1 MELDAYLE
9 RLASDAPTPGG
20 GSAATIVAALGASL
34 VAMVARIT
42 HRNPSFAEKRASAA
56 DIVERADALRSELL
70 AARIHDE
77 AAYTRVVDAQALPR
91 TTPEEKAARAA
102 ALQAALAGA
111 AEAPLR
117 AAELAVRVVRMSRD
131 AGALGNAHL
140 VSDVTCAAAFGR
152 AALEASAANVRI
164 NHAFLRDA
172 SLVASQE
179 ATLLALEAEAVDI

>member
-20 GSAATIVAALGASL
+20 GSAATIVAALGAAL

-42 HRNPSFAEKRASAA
+42 RKNPSFAEKEPHAA
-56 DIVERADALRSELL
+56 EIVERADALRSQLL
-70 AARIHDE
+70 AARIEDE
-77 AAYTRVVDAQALPR
+77 AAYARVVDAQALPR
-91 TTPEEKAARAA
+91 TTPGEKAARTA

-111 AEAPLR
+111 ADAPLR
-117 AAELAVRVVRMSRD
+117 AAELAARVVRMSHD
-131 AGALGNAHL
+131 VAALGNAHL

-164 NHAFLRDA
+164 NHAYMRDA
-172 SLVASQE
+172 ALVASQE
-179 ATLLALEAEAVDI
+179 ALLRALEAEAIES

>member
-1 MELDAYLE
+1 VELDAYLE
-9 RLASDAPTPGG
+9 QLASDAPTPGG

-42 HRNPSFAEKRASAA
+42 HKNPSFAAKNAEAA
-56 DIVERADALRSELL
+56 AIAERADALRFELL
-70 AARIHDE
+70 AARIDDE
-77 AAYTRVVDAQALPR
+77 AAYARVVDAQALPR
-91 TTPEEKAARAA
+91 TTPDEKAARTT

-131 AGALGNAHL
+131 VEALGNTHL

-164 NHAFLRDA
+164 NHAYMRDA
-172 SLVASQE
+172 SLIASQE
-179 ATLLALEAEAVDI
+179 GLLRALEAEAIES

>member
-1 MELDAYLE
+1 VELDAYLE

-42 HRNPSFAEKRASAA
+42 HKNPAFAAKSANA
-56 DIVERADALRSELL
+56 AEIVERADALRSELL

-91 TTPEEKAARAA
+91 TTPDEKAARTD
-102 ALQAALAGA
+102 ALQTALAGA

-117 AAELAVRVVRMSRD
+117 AAELAVRVVRLSREV
-131 AGALGNAHL
+131 ASLGNEHL

-164 NHAFLRDA
+164 NHAYMRDA

-179 ATLLALEAEAVDI
+179 RLLRALEAEAIEN

>member
-1 MELDAYLE
+1 
-9 RLASDAPTPGG
+9 
-20 GSAATIVAALGASL
+20 
-34 VAMVARIT
+34 MVARIT

>member
-42 HRNPSFAEKRASAA
+42 HKNPSFAAKSASAA
-56 DIVERADALRSELL
+56 EIAECADALRCELL

-91 TTPEEKAARAA
+91 TTPEEKAARTA

-111 AEAPLR
+111 ADAPLQ
-117 AAELAVRVVRMSRD
+117 AAELAVRVVRLSRD
-131 AGALGNAHL
+131 VGALGNTHL

-164 NHAFLRDA
+164 NHAFMRDA
-172 SLVASQE
+172 SLVATQE
-179 ATLLALEAEAVDI
+179 AALRALEAEVAEI

>member
-42 HRNPSFAEKRASAA
+42 HKNPSFAEKRASAA

>member
-1 MELDAYLE
+1 LDAYLE

-42 HRNPSFAEKRASAA
+42 HKNPSFAAKRANAA
-56 DIVERADALRSELL
+56 EIVERADALRSELL

-91 TTPEEKAARAA
+91 TTPEEKTARTT

-117 AAELAVRVVRMSRD
+117 AAELAVRVVRMSHEV
-131 AGALGNAHL
+131 ASLGNEHL

-164 NHAFLRDA
+164 NHAYMRDA

-179 ATLLALEAEAVDI
+179 ALLRALEAEAIEV

>member
-1 MELDAYLE
+1 VELDAYLE

-42 HRNPSFAEKRASAA
+42 HKNPSFAAKSASAA
-56 DIVERADALRSELL
+56 EIVERADALRSELL

-91 TTPEEKAARAA
+91 TTPEEKAARTA

-111 AEAPLR
+111 AEAPLH

-131 AGALGNAHL
+131 VAALGNAHL

-164 NHAFLRDA
+164 NHAFMRDA
-172 SLVASQE
+172 SLIASQE
-179 ATLLALEAEAVDI
+179 ALLRALETEAIET

>member
-1 MELDAYLE
+1 VELESYLDA
-9 RLASDAPTPGG
+9 LASAEPTPGG

-42 HRNPSFAEKRASAA
+42 HKNPSFAAKSASAA
-56 DIVERADALRSELL
+56 EIVERADALRSELL

-91 TTPEEKAARAA
+91 TTPEEKAARTA

-111 AEAPLR
+111 AEAPLH

-131 AGALGNAHL
+131 VAALGNAHL

-164 NHAFLRDA
+164 NHAFMRDA
-172 SLVASQE
+172 SLIASQE
-179 ATLLALEAEAVDI
+179 ALLRALETEAIET

>member
-1 MELDAYLE
+1 MELESYLDA
-9 RLASDAPTPGG
+9 LASAEPTPGG

-42 HRNPSFAEKRASAA
+42 HKNPSFAAKSASAA
-56 DIVERADALRSELL
+56 EIVERADALRSELL

-91 TTPEEKAARAA
+91 TTPEEKAARTA

-111 AEAPLR
+111 AEAPLH

-131 AGALGNAHL
+131 VAALGNAHL

-164 NHAFLRDA
+164 NHAFMRDA
-172 SLVASQE
+172 SLIASQE
-179 ATLLALEAEAVDI
+179 ALLRALETEAIET

>member
-1 MELDAYLE
+1 VELDAYLE

>member
-1 MELDAYLE
+1 VELDAYLE
-9 RLASDAPTPGG
+9 QLASDAPTPGG
-20 GSAATIVAALGASL
+20 GSAATIVAGAGAAL

-42 HRNPSFAEKRASAA
+42 RKNPAFAANDAEAA
-56 DIVERADALRSELL
+56 TIVERADTLRCELL
-70 AARIHDE
+70 AARVEDE
-77 AAYTRVVDAQALPR
+77 AAYARVVDAQALPR
-91 TTPEEKAARAA
+91 TTPEDKAARTV

-117 AAELAVRVVRMSRD
+117 AAELALAVVRLSRD
-131 AGALGNAHL
+131 VGALGNAHL

-164 NHAFLRDA
+164 NHAYMRDA

-179 ATLLALEAEAVDI
+179 ALLRAFEAEAIEN

>member
-1 MELDAYLE
+1 VELDAYLE

-42 HRNPSFAEKRASAA
+42 HKNPSFAEKRASAA